1 MRAPRQP
8 RQLQRQRRSRNPAG
22 TGLLGRKPRP
32 ANRSDGLPIASLCA
46 QPAQTT
52 RTKAAAISIRSA
64 IIAGIRRQGYGPASF
79 LSDVPGDRDRARLS
93 MQPSRRAGSRAP
105 PAGRHEPAGA
115 VFPREPQ
122 CANRM
127 ANRMANRT
135 AQVSAGELA
144 LSSRKMSSAVSCK
157 WTAATSSSSCG
168 TDVALAIGAVM
179 LGRVMSQASAT
190 VASAA

>member
-22 TGLLGRKPRP
+22 TGLLARKTAPSEPIRRTF
-32 ANRSDGLPIASLCA
+32 NRKSSC
-46 QPAQTT
+46 TNT

-79 LSDVPGDRDRARLS
+79 LSDVPGDRDSARLS
-93 MQPSRRAGSRAP
+93 MQPCRRARSRAP
-105 PAGRHEPAGA
+105 PAGRHKPAGA
-115 VFPREPQ
+115 VFPREPNARTQ
-122 CANRM
+122 CANPT
-127 ANRMANRT
+127 ANRT